1 MSNINADGTL
11 NTSKVIREIRK
22 VIKSVDDT
30 LFYCFDS
37 IDGER
42 RLMTREAINSL
53 RILADEIERSEDD
66 FYNLTNKKATD
77 SLNLSEET

>member
-1 MSNINADGTL
+1 
-11 NTSKVIREIRK
+11 
-22 VIKSVDDT
+22 VDDT